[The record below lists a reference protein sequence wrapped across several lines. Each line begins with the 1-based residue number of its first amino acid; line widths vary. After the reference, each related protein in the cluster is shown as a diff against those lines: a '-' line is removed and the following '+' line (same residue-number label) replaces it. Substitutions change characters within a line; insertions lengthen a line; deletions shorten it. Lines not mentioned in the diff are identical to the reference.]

1 MTSDHTVQSQRLH
14 LPMPIGPSSRQMVH
28 SILKRSISPIDRSIA
43 PEYLSS
49 YIYIVFVC
57 VLHFSIVIIYSIIV
71 LPCGNSVMRNSIST
85 ATSSIVV
92 RSVRRWHF
100 DGLVIDGH
108 ASKSKKQSKDK
119 RMVIIICPKAF
130 DRWAI
135 DCNRI
140 TLGMNFVYTSNRVGV
155 LFI

>member
-43 PEYLSS
+43 PEYLS
-49 YIYIVFVC
+49 IYIVFVC

-100 DGLVIDGH
+100 DGLVIDEH

-119 RMVIIICPKAF
+119 RKVIIICPKAF
-130 DRWAI
+130 NRWSI

-140 TLGMNFVYTSNRVGV
+140 TVWILSTQVGV
-155 LFI
+155 LLI